1 MNIKGITNNIFW
13 NTLCPLL
20 FEKQISKNSKIT
32 LFEKTEIL
40 KDAKIK
46 EIFNSFF
53 KNLFNMLNIEEDES
67 VLCETGNETDPVKI
81 GNKKYKKNP
90 TSALFINLFKAFASL
105 QHDLLL
111 AKLNVYGFSYKL
123 IKLIASFLSGRRYRT
138 KINYAYSD
146 REDLFVCRRNQC

>member
-1 MNIKGITNNIFW
+1 
-13 NTLCPLL
+13 
-20 FEKQISKNSKIT
+20 
-32 LFEKTEIL
+32 
-40 KDAKIK
+40 
-46 EIFNSFF
+46 
-53 KNLFNMLNIEEDES
+53 MLNIEEDES

-146 REDLFVCRRNQC
+146 REDLFVCRRNQCQDLFSFIFMSALFVFITETNKVN